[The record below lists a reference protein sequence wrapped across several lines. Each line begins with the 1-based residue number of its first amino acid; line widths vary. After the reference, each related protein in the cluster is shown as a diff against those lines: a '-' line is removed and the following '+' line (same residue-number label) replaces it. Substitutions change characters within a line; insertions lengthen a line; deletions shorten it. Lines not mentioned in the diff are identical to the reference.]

1 MRNVFYRKIGFL
13 AVIVLLQGCLLF
25 QSPNPAT
32 PPAPDISESWS
43 MQAAYHYSLGVLN
56 LLDENIEEAIAEF
69 EKVRE
74 FDPKSP
80 VLATELAILYS
91 EKGAFGKSLELLQDA
106 LKRHPRDV
114 EIRFLLAGLF
124 ASRKDYVHAI
134 REYRTVIALDPKHTL
149 AYLYL
154 GILYA
159 EQKDYQ
165 NALDTLE
172 KLSAVNPDHAVGHYY
187 LAKVLIELGQD
198 EQAEKELKRALAL
211 RPSFES
217 AMADLGLL
225 YEKQKKFPLAI
236 GVYEDF
242 SKAYPSRV
250 KVRIRLGDLLLR
262 EKRHEEAEQ
271 VLRAVLQQNA
281 DNKEILLNIG
291 LVFLERERHEQAI
304 DLFGKLLAS
313 YPDDQ
318 KIRYLLAT
326 AYSEKSL
333 PRQALDMFQQI
344 PPDSEFFANARIQAA
359 VILKNEGNTD
369 GAAETV
375 RDAIAR
381 KRDAPGLYLFLS
393 ALYDGKK
400 DYAQAEKILREGL
413 SILPESTE
421 ILYGLGALF
430 EKTGRFEDGIQQMRL
445 ILAIHPDHADALNF
459 IGYSYADRN
468 LHLSEAEEMIKKA
481 LRLKPGSAHIID
493 SLGWVYFRQN
503 KLDQAIHHLLE
514 AARLQPD
521 DATISEHLGDAYVKA
536 GQFKEALAIYQQSL
550 KLNPGSDT
558 LPPKIRD
565 LLKK

>member
-1 MRNVFYRKIGFL
+1 MRKVFYRKIVFL

-25 QSPNPAT
+25 QSPGHAT
-32 PPAPDISESWS
+32 PPNSDISEGWS

-56 LLDENIEEAIAEF
+56 LLDENVEEAIAEF
-69 EKVRE
+69 EKARE
-74 FDPKSP
+74 FDPKSQ
-80 VLATELAILYS
+80 VLAAELVILYS
-91 EKGAFGKSLELLQDA
+91 EKGAFGKSLELLHDA
-106 LKRHPRDV
+106 LKRHPRDG
-114 EIRFLLAGLF
+114 EMRFLLAGLY

-172 KLSAVNPDHAVGHYY
+172 KLPAVDPDHTIGRYY
-187 LAKVLIELGQD
+187 LAKVLMELGQD
-198 EQAEKELKRALAL
+198 EQAEKELKQALAL

-217 AMADLGLL
+217 AMMDLGLL
-225 YEKQKKFPLAI
+225 YEKQKKFSQAI

-242 SKAYPSRV
+242 SKAYPSRA

-271 VLRAVLQQNA
+271 ILLAVMQQHA

-326 AYSEKSL
+326 AYNEKSL
-333 PRQALDMFQQI
+333 TRQALEMFQRI

-375 RDAIAR
+375 REAIAR
-381 KRDAPGLYLFLS
+381 KRDAPGLYLFS
-393 ALYDGKK
+393 APCMTEKRIMPRPKKSCGKGWAFYRK
-400 DYAQAEKILREGL
+400 ARK
-413 SILPESTE
+413 SST
-421 ILYGLGALF
+421 ALECF
-430 EKTGRFEDGIQQMRL
+430 LKRRGVLKT
-445 ILAIHPDHADALNF
+445 A
-459 IGYSYADRN
+459 S
-468 LHLSEAEEMIKKA
+468 
-481 LRLKPGSAHIID
+481 
-493 SLGWVYFRQN
+493 N
-503 KLDQAIHHLLE
+503 KC
-514 AARLQPD
+514 
-521 DATISEHLGDAYVKA
+521 G
-536 GQFKEALAIYQQSL
+536 
-550 KLNPGSDT
+550 
-558 LPPKIRD
+558 
-565 LLKK
+565 